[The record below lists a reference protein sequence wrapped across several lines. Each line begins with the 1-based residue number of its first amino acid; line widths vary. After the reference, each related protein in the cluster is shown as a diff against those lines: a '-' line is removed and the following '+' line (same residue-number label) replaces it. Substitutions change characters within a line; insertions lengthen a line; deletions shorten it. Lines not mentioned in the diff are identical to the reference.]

1 MTMDQIAWFG
11 EALFQRTIQLV
22 FLLVLPPLFVGIIVK
37 LKAIAAG
44 RQGPPVWQPYLD
56 LARLSRKGIVYS
68 RATGQVFR
76 WAPLLVVVSAITA
89 GLFVPIAGFT
99 APIHFSGDL
108 IVFAYVLA
116 LGRLAIVLAALDTGS
131 AFEGMGASRE
141 ASYAALAEP
150 TMFLILISMGLLGHA
165 DPHDFGVEWS
175 LTGTLAQME
184 MITWAHYGPALVPM
198 SFALFVLILLENT
211 RVPFDDPTTHL
222 ELTMI
227 HEVMILDHSGPD
239 LALMEYG
246 AAVKL
251 MVFQALLGRII
262 FPHHFQSQWA
272 DALMFLV
279 KIGVLSVAVTAV
291 EVGMARLRM
300 NRIPGILFGAFILA
314 ALSVV
319 VMLVEMGEFQGLPS

>member
-1 MTMDQIAWFG
+1 MSQYVWLA
-11 EALFQRTIQLV
+11 EALVQRTIQIV
-22 FLLVLPPLFVGIIVK
+22 FLIVLPPLFLGLIVK
-37 LKAIAAG
+37 LKAFAAG

-56 LARLSRKGIVYS
+56 LARLSRKGVVYS
-68 RATGQVFR
+68 QATGRVFR
-76 WAPLLVVVSAITA
+76 WAPMVVVASAVTA
-89 GLFVPIAGFT
+89 GLFVPMAGFA

-108 IVFAYVLA
+108 IVFAYILA

-141 ASYAALAEP
+141 VSFAALAEP
-150 TMFLILISMGLLGHA
+150 TMFLILISLGLLGHA
-165 DPHDFGVEWS
+165 DSHDFGVEWS

-184 MITWAHYGPALVPM
+184 LITWAHYGPALLPL
-198 SFALFVLILLENT
+198 SFALFVLILLENS

-251 MVFQALLGRII
+251 MLFQSLLGRII
-262 FPHHFQSQWA
+262 FPHHFVSQWA
-272 DALMFLV
+272 DVAMFLI
-279 KIGVLSVAVTAV
+279 KIGILSLAVTAV
-291 EVGMARLRM
+291 EVGMARLKM
-300 NRIPGILFGAFILA
+300 NRVPGILLGAFILA
-314 ALSVV
+314 AMSVL
-319 VMLVEMGEFQGLPS
+319 VMLVEMGEFRGLPS

>member
-1 MTMDQIAWFG
+1 MGWFAWLGETLAQRAIQIF
-11 EALFQRTIQLV
+11 I
-22 FLLVLPPLFVGIIVK
+22 LLVLPPLFLGIIVK
-37 LKAIAAG
+37 LKALAAG

-56 LARLSRKGIVYS
+56 LARLSRKGVVYS
-68 RATGQVFR
+68 QATGVVFR
-76 WAPLLVVVSAITA
+76 WTPMVVVASAVMA
-89 GLFVPIAGFT
+89 GLFVPIGGFE

-141 ASYAALAEP
+141 ISFAALAEP
-150 TMFLILISMGLLGHA
+150 TMFLILISLGLLGHA
-165 DPHDFGVEWS
+165 DPHHFGVEWS

-184 MITWAHYGPALVPM
+184 MITWAHYGPALLPL
-198 SFALFVLILLENT
+198 SFALFALILLENA

-251 MVFQALLGRII
+251 LLFQSLLGRII

-272 DALMFLV
+272 DVVMFLI
-279 KIGVLSVAVTAV
+279 KIGVISLAVTAV
-291 EVGMARLRM
+291 EVGIARLRM
-300 NRIPGILFGAFILA
+300 NRIPGVLLGAFILA

>member
-1 MTMDQIAWFG
+1 MADLAWLG
-11 EALFQRTIQLV
+11 EALVQKTIQILI
-22 FLLVLPPLFVGIIVK
+22 LIVLPPLFVGIIVK
-37 LKAIAAG
+37 LKAVAAG
-44 RQGPPVWQPYLD
+44 RQGPPVRQPYLD
-56 LARLSRKGIVYS
+56 LARLSRKGVVYS
-68 RATGQVFR
+68 TATGQVFR
-76 WAPLLVVVSAITA
+76 WAPLLVVASAITA
-89 GLFVPIAGFT
+89 GLFVPLAGFS

-116 LGRLAIVLAALDTGS
+116 LGRLAIILAALDTGS

-141 ASYAALAEP
+141 AGFAALAEP
-150 TMFLILISMGLLGHA
+150 TMFLILVSLGLLGHA
-165 DPHDFGVEWS
+165 DPHTFGVEWS

-184 MITWAHYGPALVPM
+184 MITWAHYGPALLPL
-198 SFALFVLILLENT
+198 SFALFVLILLENA

-251 MVFQALLGRII
+251 LVFQSLLGRII
-262 FPHHFQSQWA
+262 FPHHFESQWA
-272 DALMFLV
+272 DVATFLI
-279 KIGVLSVAVTAV
+279 KIGVLSICVTAV
-291 EVGMARLRM
+291 EIGMARLKM
-300 NRIPGILFGAFILA
+300 NRIPGILLGAFILA

-319 VMLVEMGEFQGLPS
+319 VMLVEMGEFRGLPT